1 MENTLINQIEQLD
14 KKEKLLL
21 VETIWD
27 SIISDSK
34 NIPLTEY
41 QKSIISERLKTVQ
54 EDTEN
59 GISWDEFKKNYIWF
73 ILSKSLIITRMA

>member
-59 GISWDEFKKNYIWF
+59 GISWDEFKKNYI
-73 ILSKSLIITRMA
+73 